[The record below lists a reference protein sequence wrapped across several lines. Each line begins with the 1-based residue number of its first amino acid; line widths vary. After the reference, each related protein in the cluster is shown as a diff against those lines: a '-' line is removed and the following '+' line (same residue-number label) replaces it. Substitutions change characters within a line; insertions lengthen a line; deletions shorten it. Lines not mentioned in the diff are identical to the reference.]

1 VQNGALLKKS
11 VILVKRVET
20 DKKPYVYQEINWKNR
35 LIGIKG
41 ARGIGKNTLLLQH
54 LKHLEL
60 SPNQATYWSLDG
72 FYFTTQGEKDKSN
85 KQIAFVTN
93 SLAVVDEVEYPINK
107 IPLWLFG
114 FLY

>member
-1 VQNGALLKKS
+1 
-11 VILVKRVET
+11 
-20 DKKPYVYQEINWKNR
+20 
-35 LIGIKG
+35 
-41 ARGIGKNTLLLQH
+41 LLQH

-93 SLAVVDEVEYPINK
+93 SLAVADEVEYPINK

>member
-1 VQNGALLKKS
+1 
-11 VILVKRVET
+11 VKT
-20 DKKPYVYQEINWKNR
+20 DKKRYLYPEINKKNR

-41 ARGIGKNTLLLQH
+41 VRGIGKTTLLLQR

-60 SPNQATYWSLDG
+60 SPNQDTYWSLDG

-85 KQIAFVTN
+85 RQIGSVTN
-93 SLAVVDEVEYPINK
+93 SLAVVDEVEYPVNK